1 MNELNSS
8 LSQNK
13 PECGDLLNALVSN
26 PTIFDEVN
34 DDEYFVA
41 NKASSSS
48 SSSSVSQKL
57 LTKAIELL
65 VENLDLSY
73 SDAILQAIGYFEIQ
87 LSDVKKLLAPQI
99 IDKLHGEAV
108 KLHLVRNDSKIEA
121 LF

>member
-48 SSSSVSQKL
+48 VSQKL

-73 SDAILQAIGYFEIQ
+73 SEAILQTIGYFEIQ

>member
-41 NKASSSS
+41 NK
-48 SSSSVSQKL
+48 SSSVSQKL

-73 SDAILQAIGYFEIQ
+73 SEAILQTIGYFEIQ

>member
-1 MNELNSS
+1 MNELNLS

-26 PTIFDEVN
+26 PTIFDEA
-34 DDEYFVA
+34 DDEYFAA
-41 NKASSSS
+41 NKAST
-48 SSSSVSQKL
+48 SVSQKL